1 MIESLK
7 LSDIRQLY
15 STASYEPRGDADFLY
30 LHFSPEHPARV
41 LEQDLVRFDGV
52 MFFFLTAGRM
62 TMSVNVQRSTLRANQ
77 LTIVPPNSVLSTRF
91 DADAAA
97 DVHVLLVSTQMIHE
111 LHFDMAALSSL
122 PVSPRKRSPLMQ
134 LSAEQIELLCEY
146 LALLDHAIRV
156 NAENLAEQLNRSIA
170 RNLLVALF
178 YQIVLLSTNGIEA
191 ERQEQDSSLHERPRS
206 RRTIYTQDF
215 VRLVRRHFRQEH
227 SVAFYADKLCISP
240 KYLSLVIKETTGHS
254 AAEII
259 DEFVILEAKNLLR
272 FSGKNI
278 QQVAY
283 ELNFPNQS
291 SFGKYF
297 KHLTGMSPSEF
308 QNS

>member
-7 LSDIRQLY
+7 LSDIHQLY
-15 STASYEPRGDADFLY
+15 ATADFEPRGDADFLY
-30 LHFSPEHPARV
+30 LHFSPEHPGPVVA
-41 LEQDLVRFDGV
+41 QDLVRFDGL

-77 LTIVPPNSVLSTRF
+77 LTMVAPNAVLSTRF
-91 DADAAA
+91 DADADA
-97 DVHVLLVSTQMIHE
+97 DVHVLLVSTQMLHE
-111 LHFDMAALSSL
+111 LHFDIAALSSL
-122 PVSPRKRSPLMQ
+122 PVSPRHRSPLME
-134 LSAEQIELLCEY
+134 LSAKDIELLREY
-146 LALLDHAIRV
+146 LALLEHSTRL
-156 NAENLAEQLNRSIA
+156 NAESNAEQLSRGIA

-178 YQIVLLSTNGIEA
+178 YQLMLLSSNGVEA
-191 ERQEQDSSLHERPRS
+191 PAPDKEAALHERPRS
-206 RRTIYTQDF
+206 RRTVYTQDF
-215 VRLVRRHFRQEH
+215 IRLVRRHFRQEH
-227 SVAFYADKLCISP
+227 SVAFYAGKLCISP
-240 KYLSLVIKETTGHS
+240 KYLSLVIKEATGRS

-283 ELNFPNQS
+283 ELNFNNQS